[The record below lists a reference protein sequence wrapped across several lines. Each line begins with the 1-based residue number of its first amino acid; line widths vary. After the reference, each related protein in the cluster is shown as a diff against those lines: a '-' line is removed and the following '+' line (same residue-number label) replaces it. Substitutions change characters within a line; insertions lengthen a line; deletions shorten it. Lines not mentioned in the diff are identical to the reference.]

1 MKISEELAKIIVD
14 NIHEVIPEEIN
25 FINADGLIIAS
36 TDPKRMHRLHTGAL
50 SVIRNR
56 EQLSVQNDT
65 QYYGARKGINMPVF
79 FDDDIIGVIGI
90 TGEEQDVIGYAK
102 ILQKMTQILV
112 KDAYYR
118 DIRHQKRS
126 SDRILIER
134 VLSGNFE
141 NESLFQNDN
150 LTQRS
155 PRLIVCAKIDGQ
167 LKDEQID
174 RIHRLLEAVPFSTYI
189 EKKALYVQE
198 LIFIIPAQNRMYI
211 QQWIGSIREICP
223 HAIFWGIG
231 TVTEKISDLPLSYSR
246 AKTAALWG
254 SGISGHRVSCYED
267 IGVGMLLPHIDEL
280 ERAYFLKH
288 LFKDCSAERIAE
300 IMMVLSLYEEHNGS
314 ILHCAKACNMHRNS
328 FQYNLMQLPNQNGL
342 DPRSLHDYV
351 LLKLAVVLYQFQQNT
366 PHS

>member
-79 FDDDIIGVIGI
+79 FDDEIIGVIGI

-174 RIHRLLEAVPFSTYI
+174 RIHRLLEAIPF
-189 EKKALYVQE
+189 
-198 LIFIIPAQNRMYI
+198 P
-211 QQWIGSIREICP
+211 P
-223 HAIFWGIG
+223 
-231 TVTEKISDLPLSYSR
+231 
-246 AKTAALWG
+246 
-254 SGISGHRVSCYED
+254 
-267 IGVGMLLPHIDEL
+267 
-280 ERAYFLKH
+280 
-288 LFKDCSAERIAE
+288 
-300 IMMVLSLYEEHNGS
+300 
-314 ILHCAKACNMHRNS
+314 ILRKRRCMC
-328 FQYNLMQLPNQNGL
+328 
-342 DPRSLHDYV
+342 RS
-351 LLKLAVVLYQFQQNT
+351 
-366 PHS
+366 